1 VARTGMTAL
10 LEELRGLVE
19 AGTSEYTVG
28 TTLFWSDNALQDV
41 LDMHRIDLMH
51 MQLQPFP
58 TVMSGGTL
66 QWFEYR
72 SPHKFLETTTGGSEI
87 FYLQDSTG
95 ATAGTDLWSAD
106 YRRGVITFS
115 ADTLGTAYFVTG
127 RSYDLNAAAAEVWR
141 KKASHYAPTS
151 FNFSTDNHSI
161 SREQVYTHC
170 MEMAQFFDGISN
182 TAIQTIQT
190 YRSDLSVDVD

>member
-1 VARTGMTAL
+1 
-10 LEELRGLVE
+10 
-19 AGTSEYTVG
+19 
-28 TTLFWSDNALQDV
+28 
-41 LDMHRIDLMH
+41 
-51 MQLQPFP
+51 
-58 TVMSGGTL
+58 
-66 QWFEYR
+66 
-72 SPHKFLETTTGGSEI
+72 
-87 FYLQDSTG
+87 
-95 ATAGTDLWSAD
+95 
-106 YRRGVITFS
+106 VITFS

-127 RSYDLNAAAAEVWR
+127 RSYDLNAAAAEIWR

-190 YRSDLSVDVD
+190 YRSDLSVDID